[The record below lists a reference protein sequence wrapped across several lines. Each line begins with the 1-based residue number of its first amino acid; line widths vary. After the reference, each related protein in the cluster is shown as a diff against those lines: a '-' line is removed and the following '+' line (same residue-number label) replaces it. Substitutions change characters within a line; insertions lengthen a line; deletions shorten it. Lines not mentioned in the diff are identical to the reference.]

1 MARGSSEASIVAL
14 TRKDK
19 VNGFLAGQCIGMA
32 EEMKRRQSPVYAI
45 ESQVLGQPVLQ
56 LILALLSPSTDC
68 PQSGSPL

>member
-1 MARGSSEASIVAL
+1 
-14 TRKDK
+14 
-19 VNGFLAGQCIGMA
+19 MA
-32 EEMKRRQSPVYAI
+32 EEIKRRQSPVYAI